1 MTSLRIAA
9 HISAAEWGGAE
20 RRSLALLAG
29 LARRGHDV
37 VVYCNTERI
46 ADRAREAGL
55 AAVISPLRG
64 DVMIGNA
71 LAFARRL
78 RQQRPDVLLLI
89 TFRRLLLGALA
100 GRLAHVPRVISR
112 VGLASDVARSTKY
125 RFVLRRWIDDVVV
138 NAESL
143 REPFIASLPHDAG
156 LRVHVIPNGV
166 QSHISVQPHVGLQSH
181 DDVESRDD
189 VQPSDGILSREA
201 ARAEM
206 GIPPDALVIGS
217 VARLVKQKRLDRLLD
232 ATSGLDGVHAVIAGD
247 GYLRDELEQL
257 AAQRAVTDRVHFLGH
272 REDVDTVHRALDVYV
287 VTSDQE
293 GMSSGMLEAMAAG
306 LPVVSTPVSGAAEAL
321 EDEPVCGIVTD
332 FEPARIAD
340 AIRTLLSDPAR
351 RRAYSEAAAAVAR
364 GRYGFETMVDRWES
378 LLLRRS

>member
-1 MTSLRIAA
+1 MTPLRIAA

-37 VVYCNTERI
+37 VIYCNTERI
-46 ADRAREAGL
+46 AGKAREAGL

-64 DVMIGNA
+64 DVMVGNA

-100 GRLAHVPRVISR
+100 GRLARVPRIISR
-112 VGLASDVARSTKY
+112 VGLASDVARSAKY
-125 RFVLRRWIDDVVV
+125 RLVLRRWGDDVVV

-143 REPFIASLPHDAG
+143 RQPFIASLPHDADV
-156 LRVHVIPNGV
+156 RVHVIPNGV
-166 QSHISVQPHVGLQSH
+166 QP
-181 DDVESRDD
+181 RDGMS
-189 VQPSDGILSREA
+189 PSDPIMSRED

-206 GIPPDALVIGS
+206 GLPPDAPVIGS
-217 VARLVKQKRLDRLLD
+217 VARLVKQKRLDRLLEAS
-232 ATSGLDGVHAVIAGD
+232 ATLDGVHTVVAGD
-247 GYLRDELEQL
+247 GYLRGELEQL
-257 AAQRAVTDRVHFLGH
+257 AARHGIGDRVHFVGH
-272 REDVDTVHRALDVYV
+272 REDIAVVHRALDVYV

-306 LPVVSTPVSGAAEAL
+306 VPIVSTPVSGAAEAV
-321 EDEPVCGIVTD
+321 EGEQRCGIVAGFDTASLT
-332 FEPARIAD
+332 E
-340 AIRTLLSDPAR
+340 AIRSLLSDPAR
-351 RRAYSEAAAAVAR
+351 RRAYGAAAAAVAR
-364 GRYGFETMVDRWES
+364 GRYGFDAMVDRWES
-378 LLLRRS
+378 LLLRRQ